1 MRIRKA
7 RRLIGNNRGSTFLE
21 NLLIILIVISVIA
34 LSAYGLAMAI
44 SDNIAAVIE
53 RVSRI
58 GTP

>member
-1 MRIRKA
+1 MRITKA

-34 LSAYGLAMAI
+34 LSAYGLALAL
-44 SDNIAAVIE
+44 SDNIVAVIE
-53 RVSRI
+53 RVNRI